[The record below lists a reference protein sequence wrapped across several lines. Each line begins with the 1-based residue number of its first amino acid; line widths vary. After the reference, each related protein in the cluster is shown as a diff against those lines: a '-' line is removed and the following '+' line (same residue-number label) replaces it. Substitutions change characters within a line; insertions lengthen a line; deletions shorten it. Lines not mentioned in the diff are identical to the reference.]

1 MGVITKDKFS
11 KHRGRGTRRPSL
23 SGNMQSVVSQTK
35 LLLRQGQSVYLCDVA
50 GSYRLRVM
58 GIRFSGKAQSLQVH
72 TSFGWSTIWDTER
85 LIDQHGDCLFESPAP

>member
-1 MGVITKDKFS
+1 MGVTVKDSATKF
-11 KHRGRGTRRPSL
+11 HGRSTRSPSL
-23 SGNMQSVVSQTK
+23 HGNKQSVVSRVK